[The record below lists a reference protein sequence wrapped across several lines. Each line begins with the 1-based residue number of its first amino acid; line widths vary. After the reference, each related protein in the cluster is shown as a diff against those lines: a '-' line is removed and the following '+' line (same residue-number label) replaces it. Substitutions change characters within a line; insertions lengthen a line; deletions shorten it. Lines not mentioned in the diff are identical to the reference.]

1 MNQIHFIGGIICTVA
16 LLVLGSFSTMG
27 GYQTSQVSN
36 TVEKAIELHSETS
49 QVSDSECDCENKN
62 TTHLWNFPIT
72 CAIFGVLFYFVLTM
86 PSPFPVPLLF
96 HVINFIGRI
105 CGCSWAW

>member
-1 MNQIHFIGGIICTVA
+1 MNKILFIGGSICTMG

-27 GYQTSQVSN
+27 WYQTSHVSN
-36 TVEKAIELHSETS
+36 TDEKTIERTSEIRQLT
-49 QVSDSECDCENKN
+49 DSECDCEKQS
-62 TTHLWNFPIT
+62 TTRLWNFPIL